1 METYVFPASNC
12 WRHAL
17 SHACAHSLS
26 NAQGAVSIK
35 ACMYSRTLWKYIVF
49 QPMSASSHCYC
60 PGGHVSNSVHWV
72 VVAAHVSRASR
83 FALGGATPETH
94 RCWVVALV
102 GGTPHRTHTLPGIC
116 VLPER
121 VWAVWTR
128 WFFSA
133 RPGSSQL
140 VGPACVRVRRI
151 CALQE

>member
-1 METYVFPASNC
+1 
-12 WRHAL
+12 L

-72 VVAAHVSRASR
+72 IVATHVSRASR
-83 FALGGATPETH
+83 FALGGATPATH

-116 VLPER
+116 DG
-121 VWAVWTR
+121 AHKQH
-128 WFFSA
+128 
-133 RPGSSQL
+133 G
-140 VGPACVRVRRI
+140 CVRAQMYGCVFRGLLAQGTDACSCMCPV
-151 CALQE
+151 CAGAFYS